1 MEGKKLA
8 AVVGAISLTVGAL
21 GGAYYSP
28 VELTKEVI
36 VEKNVTVEKPVIEY
50 VNSTV
55 EVVKEVPV
63 EKIVYVN
70 VTNDNL
76 ADVLEHIYDN
86 DGSVEYL
93 VDDLD
98 DDEVS
103 QIADRIV
110 FANEVKSLAVDA
122 IEKDLFDELDDEMVG
137 LTRLDEGDMERL
149 RIDDDVDEIVIDSID
164 FEDSDADVI
173 VTGNFEQDDVRYD
186 FTATVVFK
194 DGEYDELTNINVVLH

>member
-28 VELTKEVI
+28 VEVTKEVI

-194 DGEYDELTNINVVLH
+194 DGEYDELRNINVVLH